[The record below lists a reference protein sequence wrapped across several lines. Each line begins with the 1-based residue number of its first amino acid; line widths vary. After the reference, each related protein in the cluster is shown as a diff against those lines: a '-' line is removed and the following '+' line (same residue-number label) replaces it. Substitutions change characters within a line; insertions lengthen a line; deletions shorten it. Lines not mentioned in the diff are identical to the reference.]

1 MIPSLEAAHARGINL
16 MIQAHAPRSSQNGF
30 TLIEIMVVV
39 VIIGLLAAFIVPQ
52 VMGRVDEARIT
63 KVKGDVQMLETA
75 LSMYR
80 LDTARYPTSQQGLMA
95 LVTKPEDPAVRNWK
109 SGGYLSRVSK
119 DPWGNEY
126 RYAYPGQKGREY
138 DLYSLGP
145 DGQEGT
151 EETDKDNV
159 GNWNLDN

>member
-1 MIPSLEAAHARGINL
+1 MPQSRFHGRTRASR
-16 MIQAHAPRSSQNGF
+16 GF

-52 VMGRVDEARIT
+52 VMGRVDEARVT

-75 LSMYR
+75 ISMYR
-80 LDTARYPTSQQGLMA
+80 LDTARYPTTAQGLAA
-95 LVTKPEDPAVRNWK
+95 LVTKPEDPNVRNWK
-109 SGGYLSRVSK
+109 PGGYLSRVSK

-126 RYAYPGQKGREY
+126 RYAYPGTKGREY

-145 DGQEGT
+145 DGQEGSPD
-151 EETDKDNV
+151 TDQDNV

>member
-1 MIPSLEAAHARGINL
+1 MQHAKVRPAAGR
-16 MIQAHAPRSSQNGF
+16 QRGF

-63 KVKGDVQMLETA
+63 KAKGDIQMLETA

-80 LDTARYPTSQQGLMA
+80 LDTARYPTTQQGLKA

-109 SGGYLSRVSK
+109 PGGYLSRVSK

-126 RYAYPGQKGREY
+126 RYVYPGTKGREY

-151 EETDKDNV
+151 PESDQDNV

>member
-1 MIPSLEAAHARGINL
+1 MQYADSRFAAHR
-16 MIQAHAPRSSQNGF
+16 QRGF

-63 KVKGDVQMLETA
+63 KVKGDIQMLETA

-80 LDTARYPTSQQGLMA
+80 LDTARYPTTQQGLMA

-109 SGGYLSRVSK
+109 PGGYLSRVAK

-126 RYAYPGQKGREY
+126 RYVHPGTKGREY

-151 EETDKDNV
+151 SESDRDNI

>member
-1 MIPSLEAAHARGINL
+1 MFKHTR
-16 MIQAHAPRSSQNGF
+16 GF

-52 VMGRVDEARIT
+52 VMGQVEQARLT
-63 KVKGDVQMLETA
+63 KVRGDLQAIETA

-80 LDTARYPTSQQGLMA
+80 LDTARYPSAEAGLLA
-95 LVTKPEDPAVRNWK
+95 LVKRPEDPSVRNWRP
-109 SGGYLSRVSK
+109 GGYIARVSK
-119 DPWGNEY
+119 DPWGSEY
-126 RYAYPGQKGREY
+126 RYTFPGTRGLEY

-159 GNWNLDN
+159 GNWNIEN